1 MALYLC
7 KIYLLAA
14 KIFNDIYMKTLK
26 KKVMKYNKTLKK
38 KLTKYFC
45 DTKERDIC
53 CETDYNREEIIEEI
67 LTMYKKMFI
76 AYENEYLEWIVNDIV
91 FFVGIRIHLEEEK
104 NMEGVKM
111 WDYISSKTKKKTSE
125 LNTRTLL
132 MELPLY
138 YLLAFLGRTY
148 LRFKSY

>member
-1 MALYLC
+1 
-7 KIYLLAA
+7 
-14 KIFNDIYMKTLK
+14 MKTLK

-67 LTMYKKMFI
+67 LTMYKKMFMG
-76 AYENEYLEWIVNDIV
+76 YPDEYLEWIVNDIV
-91 FFVGIRIHLEEEK
+91 IFVGIRIHLEEEK

-111 WDYISSKTKKKTSE
+111 WDYISSKTKKLTE
-125 LNTRTLL
+125 VNTRTLL

-148 LRFKSY
+148 LRFKK

>member
-1 MALYLC
+1 
-7 KIYLLAA
+7 
-14 KIFNDIYMKTLK
+14 MKTLK
-26 KKVMKYNKTLKK
+26 KNVMKYNKTLKK

-111 WDYISSKTKKKTSE
+111 LDYISSKTKKLTE
-125 LNTRTLL
+125 VNTRTLL

-138 YLLAFLGRTY
+138 YILAFLGRTY
-148 LRFKSY
+148 LKFKNY

>member
-1 MALYLC
+1 
-7 KIYLLAA
+7 
-14 KIFNDIYMKTLK
+14 MKTLK
-26 KKVMKYNKTLKK
+26 KNVMKYNKTLKK

-76 AYENEYLEWIVNDIV
+76 AYPDEYLEWIVNDIV

-111 WDYISSKTKKKTSE
+111 LDYISSKTKKLTE
-125 LNTRTLL
+125 VNTRTLL

-148 LRFKSY
+148 LKFKNY